1 MWKSVSF
8 YLCVAA
14 KVKCQEKHQDKR
26 QAKSK
31 KSNKPVVTLEL
42 FCLLNQ
48 PLLFPLWSV
57 LRQAVMRR
65 PGVPLHRAPL
75 GLESTNTPP
84 SRLSLIC

>member
-1 MWKSVSF
+1 MMWKSVSF

-31 KSNKPVVTLEL
+31 KSNKTVVTLEL

-48 PLLFPLWSV
+48 PLFFSPLPS
-57 LRQAVMRR
+57 LEC
-65 PGVPLHRAPL
+65 APASSN
-75 GLESTNTPP
+75 EETWCASPQSPP
-84 SRLSLIC
+84 WFRKY